1 MGCNN
6 TIYVSN
12 ATTTDDMVVL
22 VPNRAI
28 KTLEN
33 TGCYR
38 LIICC
43 NATATA
49 NLPVFIQVNGVNIPI
64 LCKAGNTVY
73 SSQLDKRVNYGIMY
87 GNENAGYVNGQ
98 FVIQDRICPRSA
110 QIPATTTTSGTS
122 TSSETPSSST
132 SSEG

>member
-1 MGCNN
+1 MDCN
-6 TIYVSN
+6 TIKISS
-12 ATTTDDMVVL
+12 AITGDDSVVL

-49 NLPVFIQVNGVNIPI
+49 NLPVFIQVNGVNIPV

-73 SSQLDKRVNYGIMY
+73 SSQLNKRVNYGIMY
-87 GNENAGYVNGQ
+87 GNENTGYVNGQ
-98 FVIQDRICPRSA
+98 FVIQDRICPRAST
-110 QIPATTTTSGTS
+110 IPTTTTTSGTS
-122 TSSETPSSST
+122 ETNNNTRSK
-132 SSEG
+132 

>member
-1 MGCNN
+1 MDCN
-6 TIYVSN
+6 TIKISS
-12 ATTTDDMVVL
+12 AITGDDSVVL

-49 NLPVFIQVNGVNIPI
+49 NLPVFIQVNGVNIPV

-73 SSQLDKRVNYGIMY
+73 SSQLNKRVNYGIMY
-87 GNENAGYVNGQ
+87 GNENTGYVNGQ
-98 FVIQDRICPRSA
+98 FVIQDRICPRAST
-110 QIPATTTTSGTS
+110 IPATTTTSGTS
-122 TSSETPSSST
+122 ETNNNTRSK
-132 SSEG
+132 

>member
-12 ATTTDDMVVL
+12 ATTSDDMVVL
-22 VPNRAI
+22 IPNRTI

-38 LIICC
+38 LVICC

-49 NLPVFIQVNGVNIPI
+49 NLPVYIQVNGVNIPV
-64 LCKAGNTVY
+64 LCKAGNVVY

-87 GNENAGYVNGQ
+87 GSENPGYVNGQ
-98 FVIQDRICPRSA
+98 FVIQDRICPKSA
-110 QIPATTTTSGTS
+110 TIPATQVTNETTITSL
-122 TSSETPSSST
+122 
-132 SSEG
+132 

>member
-1 MGCNN
+1 MNCN
-6 TIYVSN
+6 TIYVSSV
-12 ATTTDDMVVL
+12 TMSDTDAVL

-33 TGCYR
+33 TGCYH

-49 NLPVFIQVNGVNIPI
+49 NLPVFIEVNGVNIPV

-73 SSQLDKRVNYGIMY
+73 SSQLNKRVNYTIMY

-98 FVIQDRICPRSA
+98 FVIQNRLCPRAST
-110 QIPATTTTSGTS
+110 IPAATTT
-122 TSSETPSSST
+122 EEDPTPNVSNQRNKQ
-132 SSEG
+132 

>member
-1 MGCNN
+1 MNCN

-12 ATTTDDMVVL
+12 VIMGDTDVVL

-33 TGCYR
+33 CGCYR
-38 LIICC
+38 LVICC

-64 LCKAGNTVY
+64 LCKAGNTMYANQLQKRKSY
-73 SSQLDKRVNYGIMY
+73 SIMY
-87 GNENAGYVNGQ
+87 GNQNTNYTNGV
-98 FVIQDRICPRSA
+98 FVVQDRVCPRAST
-110 QIPATTTTSGTS
+110 IPAATTT
-122 TSSETPSSST
+122 EVNPDMRKK
-132 SSEG
+132 

>member
-1 MGCNN
+1 MDCN
-6 TIYVSN
+6 TIKISS
-12 ATTTDDMVVL
+12 AITGDDSVVL

-49 NLPVFIQVNGVNIPI
+49 NLPVFIQVNGVNIPV

-73 SSQLDKRVNYGIMY
+73 SSQLNKRVNYGIMY
-87 GNENAGYVNGQ
+87 GNENTGYVNGQ
-98 FVIQDRICPRSA
+98 FVIQDRICPRAST
-110 QIPATTTTSGTS
+110 IPATTTTSET
-122 TSSETPSSST
+122 SETNNNTRSK
-132 SSEG
+132 

>member
-1 MGCNN
+1 MDCN
-6 TIYVSN
+6 TIKISS

-49 NLPVFIQVNGVNIPI
+49 NLPVTIQVNGVNIPV
-64 LCKAGNTVY
+64 LCKAGNTVW

-87 GNENAGYVNGQ
+87 GSDNTLYTNGQ
-98 FVIQDRICPRSA
+98 FVIQNKLCPKAST
-110 QIPATTTTSGTS
+110 IPATTTAANNTDGT
-122 TSSETPSSST
+122 TNNATGNT
-132 SSEG
+132 RNK